1 MRIVF
6 FMIAATLISGCAAPI
21 PPETP
26 PTDYNNP
33 PAIIDGGYAEYI
45 VRADFPYGVEE
56 TRQFMDTGSRMLMA
70 MPDTDKI
77 ARPVAYEILQGNNW
91 PETGAVRRLEFSDGH
106 YAMERVLEFS
116 PERFRYQVWGFTSAT
131 AKNVDYIVGEQ
142 TLRPDGEGSDF
153 LWIYRVKPNAGWK
166 RRFVQKFVNDDVSVL
181 LDTATASVVE
191 AATP

>member
-106 YAMERVLEFS
+106 YAMERVL
-116 PERFRYQVWGFTSAT
+116 
-131 AKNVDYIVGEQ
+131 KNVDYIVGEQ